1 MKITRIINGKTIEIE
16 LTPEEINAAYWE
28 QTQIKTESE
37 VEFCIEDYLDD
48 DEYERLK
55 DNKDFI
61 KDIAED
67 IQDQMNYRGISF
79 SDALEHAI
87 EEYKEDYLQ

>member
-1 MKITRIINGKTIEIE
+1 M
-16 LTPEEINAAYWE
+16 AYWE

-37 VEFCIEDYLDD
+37 VEFRMKDYLDD

-67 IQDQMNYRGISF
+67 IQERMDYRDIPF

-87 EEYKEDYLQ
+87 EE